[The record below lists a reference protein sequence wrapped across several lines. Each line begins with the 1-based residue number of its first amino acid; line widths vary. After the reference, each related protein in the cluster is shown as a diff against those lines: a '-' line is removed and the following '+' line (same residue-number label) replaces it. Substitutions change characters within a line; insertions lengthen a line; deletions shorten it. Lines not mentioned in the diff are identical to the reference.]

1 MSQPVSLE
9 PTLKPTLPYRTYYA
23 PELVNLPLGTEVRL
37 AGWVHR
43 CRDHGGL
50 VFIDL
55 RDPRGIV
62 QLRVTPDSAGTT
74 HEVGSRV
81 HPEWVIQVTGKIQA
95 RPEGTENPNLPTG
108 NIEVEIS
115 DISILNTAVDLPFDV
130 ADENPITEQQNIE
143 YRYLALRRES
153 VGRIVRFRHEL
164 VRLVREYFYENNF
177 IEVETPLLSKSTP
190 EGARDCLVPSRV
202 FPGKFYALPQSPQ
215 QYKQLLM
222 IGGVERYFQIAR
234 CLRDEDARADRL
246 LEHTQIDFEMSYVQR
261 DDIMAVLEGLILRLV
276 EKLTPEKRFL
286 ATPLPRLTYREAM
299 DRFGSDKPDLRFG
312 LEIRDCT
319 DLFKETEFQV
329 FRSLVEKG
337 GTIRGFWC
345 PAPPA
350 FSRKEMDDLTTVA
363 QELGAGGLVWVSCTG
378 GEFTSPIKRFISPEL
393 LTKLRDR
400 VESTPGDGTL
410 FMMAGEVHDTVLDW
424 LGRFRLKIAERAKLQ
439 DPNLLAFAYIIDFPY
454 FFWDAENKR
463 YDPCHHMF
471 VMPKREYLDTI
482 LTDPLSAL
490 STQFDM
496 VCNSYEMCSGSE
508 RIHFSWLQSEIMKLV
523 GIGPEEQQ
531 EKFGHLLRALS
542 LGAPP
547 HGGVAPGVDRLVMV
561 LMGLP
566 YVRDTIAFP
575 KSQRGEDLMMKSP
588 SFVDEIQLRELG
600 IKLR

>member
-1 MSQPVSLE
+1 MTTTATLE
-9 PTLKPTLPYRTYYA
+9 PTLKPTLPYRSHYA
-23 PELVNLPLGTEVRL
+23 IDLAPLAIGTEVRL
-37 AGWVHR
+37 AGWAHR
-43 CRDHGGL
+43 CRDHGGII
-50 VFIDL
+50 FIDL
-55 RDPRGIV
+55 RDPRGLV
-62 QLRVTPDSAGTT
+62 QLRVTPDAPGHS
-74 HEVGSRV
+74 HEIASRV
-81 HPEWVIQVTGKIQA
+81 HPEWVLQVVGVIRP

-108 NIEVEIS
+108 KIEIEVAS
-115 DISILNTAVDLPFDV
+115 VQVLNTVNNLPFDV
-130 ADENPITEQQNIE
+130 ADESPITEQQNIE
-143 YRYLALRRES
+143 YRYIALRRES
-153 VGRIVRFRHEL
+153 QARIVRFRHEL
-164 VRLVREYFYENNF
+164 VRMVREYFYENDF

-202 FPGKFYALPQSPQ
+202 FPGRFYALPQSPQ
-215 QYKQLLM
+215 QYKQLLV

-234 CLRDEDARADRL
+234 CLRDEDSRADRL
-246 LEHTQIDFEMSYVQR
+246 LEHTQIDFEMNFVQR
-261 DDIMAVLEGLILRLV
+261 DDIMAILEGLIIRLV
-276 EKLTPEKRFL
+276 SKLTPEKHFL

-319 DLFKETEFQV
+319 ELFSDTEFQV
-329 FRSLVEKG
+329 FRSVKEKG

-350 FSRKEMDDLTTVA
+350 FSRKDMDDLTTVA
-363 QELGAGGLVWVSCTG
+363 KELGAEGLVWISCG
-378 GEFTSPIKRFISPEL
+378 AEDFTSPMKRFLTPEL
-393 LTKLRDR
+393 VSRLRDQ
-400 VESTPGDGTL
+400 VEAAPGEGTL
-410 FMMAGEVHDTVLDW
+410 FMMAGQVHDTVLDR
-424 LGRFRLKIAERAKLQ
+424 LGRFRLKIAERASLA

-454 FFWDAENKR
+454 FFWDEENKR

-471 VMPKREYLDTI
+471 VMPKREYVDTI
-482 LTDPLSAL
+482 LSDPLSAL

-508 RIHFSWLQSEIMKLV
+508 RIHFRSLQSEIMKLV
-523 GIGPEEQQ
+523 GINEEEQE
-531 EKFGHLLRALS
+531 EKFGHLLRALE

-547 HGGVAPGVDRLVMV
+547 HGGVAPGVDRLCMV

-566 YVRDTIAFP
+566 FVRDTIAFP